1 VRPEDTRG
9 LGFTNV
15 RDAGIYGNATML
27 MPFNSSAKKRYEDSR
42 GVIDEIND

>member
-1 VRPEDTRG
+1 
-9 LGFTNV
+9 
-15 RDAGIYGNATML
+15 ML